1 MHSQVTPPLRPY
13 ETPTPPDSEGEDEP
27 EEEEENEEEEVES
40 VFIPISFSVF
50 TLLPLF
56 FPGGVGGRENSE
68 VRDTS
73 KRLLLLLVDLGP
85 QQHAGGA
92 GRGLRVGNF
101 GIFVVLVLGFRSAS
115 TMGDSPRGGSAAAP
129 FPSLLFLLLIILII
143 TISRSSCRRRLAGAD
158 MESLSEVS
166 TRGGLWRSRFRHHH
180 RHHHHHHHHSH

>member
-40 VFIPISFSVF
+40 VFIPISFSFF

-56 FPGGVGGRENSE
+56 FPGGVGGRENSK

-73 KRLLLLLVDLGP
+73 KRLLLLLVGLGP

-129 FPSLLFLLLIILII
+129 FPSLSVPPPHHPHHNHFQVQLQEEIGRGRYGVAF
-143 TISRSSCRRRLAGAD
+143 RGRYKGRVVAVKVSS
-158 MESLSEVS
+158 SSS
-166 TRGGLWRSRFRHHH
+166 
-180 RHHHHHHHHSH
+180 